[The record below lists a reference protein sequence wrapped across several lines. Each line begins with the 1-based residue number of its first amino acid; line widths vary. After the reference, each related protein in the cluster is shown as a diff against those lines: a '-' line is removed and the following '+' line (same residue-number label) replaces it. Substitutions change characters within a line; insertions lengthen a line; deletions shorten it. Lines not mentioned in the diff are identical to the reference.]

1 MQGRVTEYVLGVRD
15 LSGVDEIAEG
25 LRKVVGAD
33 YQITTWR
40 DVDPATRDR
49 TLAVRW
55 ILGFVAL
62 VLSLLVATGIVNTML
77 MSVYERVREI
87 GTMLAV
93 GVKRRQVMML
103 FVWEAVG
110 LGLIGSCVGVSAG
123 VALIAVLGRRGL
135 SIRPPGSDVSVL
147 FPHVSWAFVGLVV
160 AFAVVGAVASAVY
173 PARRAAKLRPV
184 EALRAT

>member
-1 MQGRVTEYVLGVRD
+1 MEGRVTEYVLGVRD
-15 LSGVDEIAEG
+15 LSAVDEIAKG
-25 LRKVVGAD
+25 LRKLVGAD

-40 DVDPATRDR
+40 DVDPTTRDR
-49 TLAVRW
+49 TVAIRW

-62 VLSLLVATGIVNTML
+62 VLFLLVATGIVNTMM

-93 GVKRRQVMML
+93 GVKRRQVMTL

-110 LGLIGSCVGVSAG
+110 LGLIGSCVGVLAG
-123 VALIAVLGRRGL
+123 LALITFLGRRGL
-135 SIRPPGSDVSVL
+135 RIQPPDSDVSVM
-147 FPHVSWAFVGLVV
+147 FPHVSWSFLGLVV
-160 AFAVVGAVASAVY
+160 AFAVVGAAGSALY
-173 PARRAAKLRPV
+173 PSRRAAKLRPV